1 MSLPERVRSFLEPA
15 RFATIATVNADGSP
29 QQAVVWY
36 LLRGDALVVNS
47 LVGRRWP
54 TNLQRDPRF
63 SLVVE
68 DGLAYVALSGT
79 AEALDDPAQA
89 QADIAEMAR
98 RYETAEE
105 AERLIRDRFTPQ
117 HRVSFRLRVRRVVE
131 HWEG

>member
-68 DGLAYVALSGT
+68 DGLDYVALSGT

>member
-105 AERLIRDRFTPQ
+105 AERLIRDRFTLQ

>member
-1 MSLPERVRSFLEPA
+1 VSLPERVRSFLEPA

-68 DGLAYVALSGT
+68 DGLDYVALSGT